1 MRVILAHSAGF
12 CMGVRR
18 AVNKAFITLRHNQGP
33 IYTYGPLIHNPQ
45 VISLLERRG
54 VTKIREG
61 GLESCDDGIVIIRAH
76 GISPKERREIDASGL
91 DVVDATCPKV
101 MRVHTAVI
109 RHNALGYLVVVAGDK
124 DHPEVMGILG
134 HTDGEG
140 VVVSSPTD
148 VDKIPKAEKILLVV
162 QTTFDVETFY
172 EIKSAV
178 EKRFGDLEVK
188 VIDTICDSTKKRQD
202 EVRELAKKVDAIFV
216 VGGKESGNTKRL
228 FGVARGCGVPAFL
241 VEDETEINPD
251 DLSAFE
257 TVGLTAGASTPNWVI
272 MKVYDYLSGL
282 EGARLKGGRIWR
294 ALSGMTRSLVLSN
307 VYAGISA
314 GGLAVSAALLLG
326 VESIWT
332 MPLISGLFIFS
343 MLVLN
348 RIQDTEALKFN
359 DPLRERFNK
368 TNKVPLVILGVFSS
382 VTSAALSYTIS
393 PLAFMLLILA
403 ILIGVAYSVKVIP
416 KPLAKYTK
424 YRRLKDIP
432 ASKTFFVAGAWAG
445 VSAGMPYL
453 SAVGEISFVSFS
465 SVFFFCFLLVFIR
478 AALFDMR
485 DIQGDAV
492 VGRETIP
499 IVLGKELTQRL
510 LVVLLAVVSLVLTFS
525 AMWGLVTPLGYW
537 LLVIPVYCLFT
548 LYLYHR
554 RVIFQGIPFEIV
566 VDLEFILAGIL
577 AAVWTFTI

>member
-1 MRVILAHSAGF
+1 MRVILAHTAGF

-18 AVNKAFITLRHNQGP
+18 AVNKAFITLRHNRGP

-45 VISLLERRG
+45 VIRILERRG
-54 VTKIREG
+54 VTKIGEG
-61 GLESCDDGIVIIRAH
+61 GLVSEDDGIVIIRAH
-76 GISPKERREIDASGL
+76 GISPTERRTIDTSGL

-101 MRVHTAVI
+101 MRVHTAVV
-109 RHNALGYLVVVAGDK
+109 RHHALGYLVVVAGDK

-172 EIKSAV
+172 KIKRAV
-178 EKRFGDLEVK
+178 EEKFRDSEVR
-188 VIDTICDSTKKRQD
+188 VIDTICDSTRKRQD
-202 EVRELAKKVDAIFV
+202 EVRELAKRVDAIFV
-216 VGGKESGNTKRL
+216 VGGRESGNTKRL
-228 FGVARGCGVPAFL
+228 FEVAKGSGVPAFL
-241 VEDETEINPD
+241 IEDETEIDPD
-251 DLSAFE
+251 ELFSFE

-282 EGARLKGGRIWR
+282 EGTRLRGGKIWGV
-294 ALSGMTRSLVLSN
+294 LSGMVRSLVLAN

-326 VESIWT
+326 VKSIWT

-348 RIQDTEALKFN
+348 RTQDTEALKFN
-359 DPLRERFNK
+359 DPLRERFYKINK
-368 TNKVPLVILGVFSS
+368 TPLVTLGILSS
-382 VTSAALSYTIS
+382 VISAALSYMIS
-393 PLAFMLLILA
+393 PLAFVLLILA
-403 ILIGVAYSVKVIP
+403 TLVGVAYSVKVVP

-453 SAVGEISFVSFS
+453 SAMDEISFLSFT

-499 IVLGKELTQRL
+499 IVIGKGPTQRL
-510 LVVLLAVVSLVLTFS
+510 LVALVAIVSLVLTFS

-554 RVIFQGIPFEIV
+554 RLIFQGVPFETV
-566 VDLEFILAGIL
+566 VDLEFILAGVL
-577 AAVWTFTI
+577 AAVWVLTI